1 MNINTL
7 QQATELH
14 PMMLRSLGHTGPWNK
29 AKSLT
34 LLRELP
40 FFPAKNS
47 LLLFLQVC
55 YVFGC
60 CRHLALPRLALYL
73 IEPQLK
79 PLFPAALV
87 CMYVCMC
94 VCTCVYVRVCMYIC
108 MYMFHVCKY
117 AYMYAFMY
125 MFQTALISLHS
136 LVCLYVCIHACVY
149 VHVCIYVW
157 M

>member
-14 PMMLRSLGHTGPWNK
+14 PMMLRSLGHNGPWNK

-40 FFPAKNS
+40 FSPAKNS

-94 VCTCVYVRVCMYIC
+94 VYVRVCMY
-108 MYMFHVCKY
+108 VC
-117 AYMYAFMY
+117 
-125 MFQTALISLHS
+125 
-136 LVCLYVCIHACVY
+136 
-149 VHVCIYVW
+149 VCIYVCICS
-157 M
+157 MYASMHICMHLCICSRQP